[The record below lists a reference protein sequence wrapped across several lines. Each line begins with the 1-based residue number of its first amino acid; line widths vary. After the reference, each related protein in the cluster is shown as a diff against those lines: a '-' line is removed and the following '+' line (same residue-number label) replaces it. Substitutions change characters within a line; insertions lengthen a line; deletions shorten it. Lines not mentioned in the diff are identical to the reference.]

1 MSNRRNKPTI
11 GALSFALRHKELW
24 PADFHW
30 DYTRC
35 ETCAMGL
42 ARRMWPKHVEEANL
56 AGMVTAF
63 GIGSE
68 QAARIFTGS
77 YSFYRAGFNP
87 VEPEQVADAL
97 DALHGPK
104 PWEV

>member
-1 MSNRRNKPTI
+1 MSNRVNRPTI

-42 ARRMWPKHVEEANL
+42 ARRMWPQHVAEANL
-56 AGMVTAF
+56 ASMVAAF
-63 GIGSE
+63 GI
-68 QAARIFTGS
+68 QHDTAAYLFTGS
-77 YSFYRAGFNP
+77 YYMRGALLGGFDP
-87 VEPEQVADAL
+87 VQPEHVADAL
-97 DALHGPK
+97 DAIA
-104 PWEV
+104 

>member
-1 MSNRRNKPTI
+1 MSNRTNKPTI

-30 DYTRC
+30 DYSRC

-56 AGMVTAF
+56 SSMINAF
-63 GIGSE
+63 GIDADTA
-68 QAARIFTGS
+68 QRVFTGS
-77 YSFYRAGFNP
+77 YSYYRVGAIAGYEP
-87 VEPEQVADAL
+87 VQPEHVADAL
-97 DALHGPK
+97 DALA
-104 PWEV
+104 